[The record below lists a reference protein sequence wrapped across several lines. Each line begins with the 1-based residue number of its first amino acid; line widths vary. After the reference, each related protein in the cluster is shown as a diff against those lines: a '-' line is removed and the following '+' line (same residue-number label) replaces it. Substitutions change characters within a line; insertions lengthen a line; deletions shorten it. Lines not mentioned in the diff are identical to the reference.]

1 MGEDRVIVRRATE
14 VDIPAVMEVNVKS
27 LPENYWYGFYLHILK
42 NWPETFFVA
51 EVDGKIV
58 GYAMTR
64 IETTGDPVLLGL
76 SSEIDEESVSKRLI
90 NSIVE
95 PIKSL
100 LSRGYYGKVAH
111 LVSIAVLKEYR
122 RRGIGSKLLEETIR
136 ASREFYDAEAIYL
149 EVRVSNKPAISLYE
163 KFGFKKARIIRGY
176 YMDGED
182 AYVMV
187 KRLKE
192 IPKP

>member
-1 MGEDRVIVRRATE
+1 
-14 VDIPAVMEVNVKS
+14 
-27 LPENYWYGFYLHILK
+27 
-42 NWPETFFVA
+42 
-51 EVDGKIV
+51 
-58 GYAMTR
+58 
-64 IETTGDPVLLGL
+64 
-76 SSEIDEESVSKRLI
+76 
-90 NSIVE
+90 
-95 PIKSL
+95 
-100 LSRGYYGKVAH
+100 
-111 LVSIAVLKEYR
+111 VSIAVLKEYR